1 MVGVLLA
8 SAKLLK
14 KIERLCIITDQDY
27 LVIRLSLQMMQ
38 EPGIGQSVVMK
49 FKRFCVPL

>member
-1 MVGVLLA
+1 MAGVLLA

-14 KIERLCIITDQDY
+14 EVKRLCIVTDQDY

-38 EPGIGQSVVMK
+38 EPGMG
-49 FKRFCVPL
+49 